1 MCNIR
6 TFLLR
11 HVDKTFRKH
20 PIHQVQQQTNPQA
33 TNQQT
38 PQQDQE
44 KNRFIA
50 ELEFVQ
56 CLANPNYICFL
67 AQNGYFKKPEFIN
80 YMEYLKVN
88 ICKIQRLFI
97 VFFSIGRNQSMLN

>member
-6 TFLLR
+6 TFLLK
-11 HVDKTFRKH
+11 HFGKTFRKH

-88 ICKIQRLFI
+88 H
-97 VFFSIGRNQSMLN
+97 M